1 MGDLVFK
8 GHSEIQTETKL
19 ILVPQALDECKTL
32 RCECSQHG
40 EANGGSVKNV
50 AKSGAISD

>member
-19 ILVPQALDECKTL
+19 ILVRKPLMDT
-32 RCECSQHG
+32 
-40 EANGGSVKNV
+40 NVKV
-50 AKSGAISD
+50 RVLSAWRR